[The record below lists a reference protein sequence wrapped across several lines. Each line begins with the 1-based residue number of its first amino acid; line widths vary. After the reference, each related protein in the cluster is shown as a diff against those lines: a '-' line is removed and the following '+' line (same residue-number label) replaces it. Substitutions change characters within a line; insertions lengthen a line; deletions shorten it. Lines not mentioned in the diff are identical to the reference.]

1 MLMRFFF
8 FFFNQNIQLAYKKNN
23 AIHSYF
29 PFYHE
34 NFSIFSSI
42 FAVSSVQKKKCP
54 SPRRARLFHALQ
66 FALKVS
72 ASRSQISVQCKRL
85 S

>member
-1 MLMRFFF
+1 MLMRFFFF

-34 NFSIFSSI
+34 NFSNFSSI
-42 FAVSSVQKKKCP
+42 FAVSSVQKKK
-54 SPRRARLFHALQ
+54 
-66 FALKVS
+66 VS
-72 ASRSQISVQCKRL
+72 VPPEG
-85 S
+85 